1 MQPRDWCIRIEGW
14 HSLARSQNLQPM
26 QRDRFGFEGFNLDFG
41 CRSFGAFAPAV
52 NAWLG
57 LFAHVAA
64 CWAQEVAR
72 VIERSSFARRRPRER
87 FHGIAPQEF
96 WPVAFE

>member
-1 MQPRDWCIRIEGW
+1 MQPLEWCIRIEGW

-26 QRDRFGFEGFNLDFG
+26 QRDWFGLERFYLDFG
-41 CRSFGAFAPAV
+41 CWSFGALTPAI

-64 CWAQEVAR
+64 CWTQEVSR

-87 FHGIAPQEF
+87 FHGIAAQEF
-96 WPVAFE
+96 WPVTFK